1 MRLTYQYYGLR
12 ELVKVGKKKCTET
25 NISII
30 NVFQN
35 NSLQRKLLS

>member
-1 MRLTYQYYGLR
+1 MHITYQYYGLR

-30 NVFQN
+30 NGFKN
-35 NSLQRKLLS
+35 NSLERKLLS